1 MGRLLEPVSN
11 GRARLMI
18 EPDRTRLTALL
29 LNLTPFP
36 ESEGVIFLF
45 ESVCF
50 SIQFHNLAR
59 YHSTELIKTWLK
71 S

>member
-1 MGRLLEPVSN
+1 
-11 GRARLMI
+11 MI

-59 YHSTELIKTWLK
+59 YQSTELIKTWLK
-71 S
+71 F